1 MDMGVAVGEV
11 EASMVDTLAV
21 VIEEGIMARIAED
34 TMATMVGTMEVTG
47 VEVFIH
53 TGDYGVGDIGDG
65 LFWDGPMLVGPT
77 MAMRDTHI

>member
-1 MDMGVAVGEV
+1 MVAIEV
-11 EASMVDTLAV
+11 
-21 VIEEGIMARIAED
+21 GIMVGIVED

-53 TGDYGVGDIGDG
+53 TGDYGDGDIGDG

-77 MAMRDTHI
+77 MAMEDTHI